1 MSGWPSFTVREL
13 QDDGVLYVVDGNH
26 GQDRPRPDEFV
37 DEGSAFIR
45 ASDLAN
51 GQVMFDQ
58 ASRIND
64 LALRR
69 IRKGFGAPGDVLF
82 SHKGTVGKLARVP
95 LDAPPFVCSP
105 QTTLWRVLDETKL
118 RRDYLYAFMRSRA
131 FIDQW
136 WVRKGETDMA
146 DYVSLTAQRQLRV
159 TVPPV
164 DVQARIAAPLAA
176 IDDLI
181 EKNRRRVE
189 VLEKMAKAIY
199 REWFVHF
206 RYPGHEDATFVDSP
220 LGPIPEGWEV
230 KPLHDAAA
238 LVRGRSYRKNEL
250 VDEGGLPF
258 VNLKCMMR
266 GGGFRRDG
274 LKRYDGQFKEEQL
287 VRAGDVVLAVTD
299 LTQGRE
305 ILARATLVPQLPGGV
320 GVISLDV
327 ARIVASVPEDRL
339 WTFAALR
346 WSDFADR
353 VKEFANGSTVLHLSP
368 IHVAEGDIIWPTKGL
383 REQFV
388 ALLEPV
394 TLAIDD
400 LNDAAEHLASIRDV
414 LLPKLVTGQI
424 DVSSLDLDAA
434 VEASVA

>member
-1 MSGWPSFTVREL
+1 MSPWRTLAMRDLMVEFHDGPHATPSPA
-13 QDDGVLYVVDGNH
+13 DDGPVYLGIKNITDQGAL
-26 GQDRPRPDEFV
+26 DLRD
-37 DEGSAFIR
+37 IR
-45 ASDLAN
+45 H
-51 GQVMFDQ
+51 
-58 ASRIND
+58 INEAD
-64 LALRR
+64 FAKWTRR
-69 IRKGFGAPGDVLF
+69 VTPQPGDVVF
-82 SHKGTVGKLARVP
+82 TYEA
-95 LDAPPFVCSP
+95 
-105 QTTLWRVLDETKL
+105 TLHR
-118 RRDYLYAFMRSRA
+118 YALIPEGFRGCLGR
-131 FIDQW
+131 
-136 WVRKGETDMA
+136 
-146 DYVSLTAQRQLRV
+146 
-159 TVPPV
+159 
-164 DVQARIAAPLAA
+164 RIALIRPDRSVVLPRFLHLLMLGPVWRETINSRVISGSTVDRIPIIDFPDFPIEVPDLATQRAVVEVLGA
-176 IDDLI
+176 IDDLV
-181 EKNRRRVE
+181 ENKRRRVE

-206 RYPGHEDATFVDSP
+206 RYPGHENATFVDSP

-230 KPLHDAAA
+230 KPLHDAAT

-274 LKRYDGQFKEEQL
+274 LKRYDGHFKEEQL

-368 IHVAEGDIIWPTKGL
+368 THVAEGDIIWPIKGL

-400 LNDAAEHLASIRDV
+400 LNEAAERLASIRGL

-424 DVSSLDLDAA
+424 DVSSLDLGAA
-434 VEASVA
+434 VEASAR